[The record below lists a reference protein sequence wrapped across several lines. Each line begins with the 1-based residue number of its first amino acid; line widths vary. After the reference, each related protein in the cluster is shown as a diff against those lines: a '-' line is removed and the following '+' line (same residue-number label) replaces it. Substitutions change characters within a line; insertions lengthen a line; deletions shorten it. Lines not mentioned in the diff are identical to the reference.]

1 MANAF
6 TVTIPVREQDA
17 QSVID
22 AFLDQKPYAPVPYQ
36 ENVLDQAGNVIKNP
50 ITKAMFVEDC
60 IAFYIMD
67 ITRNFLITQ
76 AADTAK
82 ETAAIAADTFVTELG
97 SWINQQNP

>member
-22 AFLDQKPYAPVPYQ
+22 AFIDQRPYAPVPYQ
-36 ENVLDQAGNVIKNP
+36 ETVLDQAGNVITNP

-60 IAFYIMD
+60 IAYYVMD

-76 AADTAK
+76 AAESAK
-82 ETAAIAADTFVTELG
+82 EAAAVTADTFVSDLG
-97 SWINQQNP
+97 TWINQQNP

>member
-6 TVTIPVREQDA
+6 TITIPVREQDA

-22 AFLDQKPYAPVPYQ
+22 AFLDQRPYAQTPYQ
-36 ENVLDQAGNVIKNP
+36 ENVLDQAGNTIINP

-60 IAFYIMD
+60 IAYYIMD

-76 AADTAK
+76 AAENAK
-82 ETAAIAADTFVTELG
+82 DAASIKANVFVNDLG
-97 SWINQQNP
+97 TWINQQNP

>member
-22 AFLDQKPYAPVPYQ
+22 AFLDQKPYAPAPYQ
-36 ENVLDQAGNVIKNP
+36 ENVLDQAGNVIENP

-82 ETAAIAADTFVTELG
+82 ETAAIAADTFVAELG